1 MFSFDN
7 AQATTEIGQRLPWYA
22 LQVRTGAEQRLQAT
36 LENKGFNIFLPTWL
50 DRRRYSDRIKQ
61 IQAPLFP
68 GYLFCR
74 MDILHRL
81 PVLTTP
87 GVDSIL
93 GFGSEPSPLEELEM
107 AAMQRLAEPGASPIP
122 WPYLREGDRV
132 RVNQGPFTGIEGFV
146 LRADGKDRLVL
157 SLHLLQRSV
166 AVEIDR
172 IDIRPLT
179 SRVVRPE

>member
-1 MFSFDN
+1 M
-7 AQATTEIGQRLPWYA
+7 
-22 LQVRTGAEQRLQAT
+22 
-36 LENKGFNIFLPTWL
+36 
-50 DRRRYSDRIKQ
+50 
-61 IQAPLFP
+61 FP

-74 MDILHRL
+74 MDIQHRL

-93 GFGSEPSPLEELEM
+93 GVGGAPSPLEELEM
-107 AAMQRLAEPGASPIP
+107 AAIQRLAEPGSSPVP
-122 WPYLREGDRV
+122 WPYLREGDLV
-132 RVNQGPFTGIEGFV
+132 RVHHGPFIGIEGFV

-179 SRVVRPE
+179 NRVVPARSSRSDHGQQRHLVHVQRSADLVVEFL